1 MNSWVAGWRSRRSGA
16 VFLFVSTAVQF
27 GPIAGQA
34 AEEAEAKS
42 RRPASPLGAVASLSQ
57 FRLHP
62 KFRLELAASEPQVI
76 DPVAM
81 RFDENGRMWVVE
93 MGDYP
98 NGPAAGERPLSRV
111 RWLEDTD
118 GDGRYETSRVFAD
131 GLLFATGIQ
140 PWAGGILVTAAGEL
154 LYLADTDGDG
164 VADVRQTWYAGFKQ
178 ENPQLRANHPTFA
191 LDNRIYVAN
200 GLRGGVVAAKR
211 KEWAG
216 KSKPV
221 AISGRDFRFNPLTG
235 VCEAVNGNGQ
245 FGLTFDCLLY
255 TSDAADE

>member
-1 MNSWVAGWRSRRSGA
+1 
-16 VFLFVSTAVQF
+16 
-27 GPIAGQA
+27 
-34 AEEAEAKS
+34 
-42 RRPASPLGAVASLSQ
+42 
-57 FRLHP
+57 
-62 KFRLELAASEPQVI
+62 
-76 DPVAM
+76 M

-140 PWAGGILVTAAGEL
+140 PWAGGVLVTAAGEL

-200 GLRGGVVAAKR
+200 GL
-211 KEWAG
+211 
-216 KSKPV
+216 
-221 AISGRDFRFNPLTG
+221 
-235 VCEAVNGNGQ
+235 
-245 FGLTFDCLLY
+245 
-255 TSDAADE
+255 